1 MHYGPYAFSRNGQR
15 TIQPRVSQLLYL
27 FLVLTCR
34 FLARFMVSFREI
46 RLIITEN
53 NKERQVVR
61 QQYVGEEVWVHSQA
75 SLSGDYGA

>member
-1 MHYGPYAFSRNGQR
+1 
-15 TIQPRVSQLLYL
+15 
-27 FLVLTCR
+27 
-34 FLARFMVSFREI
+34 MVSFREI